1 MVTYAPVYGI
11 VNSVNPFPTSPADH
25 GCSLL
30 ISIMTQN
37 LGEVNF
43 VVSQQ
48 TFVVNQ
54 HTFVTGDSIIAI
66 YDTTAPVPLIY
77 PPQFKAVILAQNEE
91 GYSADFDF
99 YDENLLNQSNTLRLN
114 IPEDGKT
121 NVLLSNGQY
130 FFNSP
135 GGHYLF
141 VLYLFSTRSIPA
153 ITTPRTVIVFCS
165 PDE

>member
-1 MVTYAPVYGI
+1 MVTYAPIYGI
-11 VNSVNPFPTSPADH
+11 VNSVNPFPTSSTDR

-30 ISIMTQN
+30 ISVMSQS

-48 TFVVNQ
+48 TYVLNQ

-77 PPQFKAVILAQNEE
+77 PPQFRAVILAPNDE
-91 GYSADFDF
+91 GYLADFDF
-99 YDENLLNQSNTLRLN
+99 YDKNLLNQSNTLKLN
-114 IPEDGKT
+114 ISDGGKT
-121 NVLLSNGQY
+121 NVLISNGQLFY
-130 FFNSP
+130 YPP

-153 ITTPRTVIVFCS
+153 ITTPQTVIVFCS